1 MQVIYKNE
9 FWDKANDEAYVRDI
23 MSKKNFEYEVQLI
36 DTISGHQHLI
46 YDGAVWHAA
55 TFKSF
60 TTEKYIMKWVCAKSH
75 NNSYRCLARV
85 ATTSDNSAVI
95 SESRYIEHNHELDPE
110 GEAYV

>member
-1 MQVIYKNE
+1 MQVVYKNE
-9 FWDKANDEAYVRDI
+9 FWEKANDEPYIRDVL
-23 MSKKNFEYEVQLI
+23 SQKNFEYEVQLV

-46 YDGAVWHAA
+46 YDGCIWHAA

-60 TTEKYIMKWVCAKSH
+60 TTEKYIMKWLCKHSH

-95 SESRYIEHNHELDPE
+95 QESKFIEHNHELDPE
-110 GEAYV
+110 GN